1 MNRIIRIVAVAV
13 MLTLAVGAG
22 LARAQEGKPAPPA
35 DAQSK
40 TAQIPLKV
48 LIVLSRYQG
57 EKKVA
62 SFPYQLY
69 VTTNE
74 RSTSLRMGLQIPV
87 ASTTFGAAAAGGVNT
102 IPISSYSMK
111 DVSTNIDCGATPA
124 AASGVYKLTLAVS
137 DTSVVPREDV
147 KGAPGQTI
155 APSFRTFTS
164 SFVILLRDGQTAQY
178 TTATDPITGEV
189 LKIDATLTVL
199 K

>member
-1 MNRIIRIVAVAV
+1 MNRMIRTIAVPLALALAIGSAV
-13 MLTLAVGAG
+13 
-22 LARAQEGKPAPPA
+22 ARAQESKPAPSA

-48 LIVLSRYQG
+48 QLVLSRYQG
-57 EKKVA
+57 DKKIA

-87 ASTTFGAAAAGGVNT
+87 ATTTFGGSNT
-102 IPISSYSMK
+102 PVSSYSMK

-124 AASGVYKLTLAVS
+124 AASGSYKLTLAVS
-137 DTSVVPREDV
+137 ETSVVPREDV
-147 KGAPGQTI
+147 KGAPGQVM

-164 SFVILLRDGQTAQY
+164 TFVILLRDGQTAQY

>member
-1 MNRIIRIVAVAV
+1 MNRIIRTVAVV
-13 MLTLAVGAG
+13 PMLVLAIGAG

-35 DAQSK
+35 DAK
-40 TAQIPLKV
+40 TAQIPLKIV
-48 LIVLSRYQG
+48 LVLSRYQG

-74 RSTSLRMGLQIPV
+74 RGTSLRMGLQIPV
-87 ASTTFGAAAAGGVNT
+87 ATTTFGASSGGGLPTV
-102 IPISSYSMK
+102 PISSYSMK
-111 DVSTNIDCGATPA
+111 DVSTNIDCSATPA
-124 AASGVYKLTLAVS
+124 LASGVYRVTLAVS

-147 KGAPGQTI
+147 KAGAGQVM

-178 TTATDPITGEV
+178 TTATDPITGDV